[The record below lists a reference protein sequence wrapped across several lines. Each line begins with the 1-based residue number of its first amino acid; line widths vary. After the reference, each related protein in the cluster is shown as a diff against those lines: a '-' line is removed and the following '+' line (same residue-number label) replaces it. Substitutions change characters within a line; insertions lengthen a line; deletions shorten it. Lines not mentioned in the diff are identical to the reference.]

1 MYFILEENLRIVL
14 CTEGYFPILNGVV
27 TFVDMLAKE
36 CTRQGHQVLIVTS
49 DHTAKKNYIQD
60 GVLRCPARKSEQFL
74 IDLSVPL
81 DYARYA
87 LVRAFKPDVIHIQAE
102 WGISL
107 FGLQTAKLLRI
118 PLVYTLHTE
127 YSKFLTYAVRPA
139 MIPLAAAILARLERY
154 IAKRATIITSP
165 SRKGQDYFH
174 SIGVDLEVEVIHNSV
189 DLDGFDPS
197 LFSSED
203 KHGLRA
209 SLGIKPDEMCVLFVG
224 RMGPEKSVDVL
235 LDYWARTIRPEHK
248 LRLLLIG
255 GGPDD
260 QKFRGQSKALGL
272 DSQVVFCGK
281 IPHANIGLYYAI
293 CDAYV
298 TASVS
303 EMHSVAML
311 EGLGS
316 GLPVLQRL
324 DKMNVGQLH
333 EGVNGYLYE
342 TADDFG
348 RLLLALRAKTPQ
360 ELSEIKQRV
369 RLSVLNTN
377 SPKALADK
385 YLIQYNKAIDRYLE
399 QRGVL
404 FDEYA

>member
-1 MYFILEENLRIVL
+1 LRIVL

-81 DYARYA
+81 DYVRYS
-87 LVRAFKPDVIHIQAE
+87 LVRAFRPDVIHIQAE

-107 FGLQTAKLLRI
+107 FGLQTARLLRI

-127 YSKFLTYAVRPA
+127 YNKFLTYAVRPA

-154 IAKRATIITSP
+154 IAKKATIITSP
-165 SRKGQDYFH
+165 SHKGRNYFR
-174 SIGVDLEVEVIHNSV
+174 SIGVDVEVEVIQNSV

-197 LFSSED
+197 LFSRED
-203 KHGLRA
+203 TLGLRT
-209 SLGIKPDEMCVLFVG
+209 SLGIKQDEMCVLFVG

-235 LDYWARTIRPEHK
+235 LDYWAATIRPEHK

-260 QKFRGQSKALGL
+260 QKLREQSKTLGL
-272 DSQVVFCGK
+272 DGQVVFCGK
-281 IPHANIGLYYAI
+281 IPHADIGFYHAI

-316 GLPVLQRL
+316 GLQSCNDWMR
-324 DKMNVGQLH
+324 
-333 EGVNGYLYE
+333 
-342 TADDFG
+342 
-348 RLLLALRAKTPQ
+348 
-360 ELSEIKQRV
+360 
-369 RLSVLNTN
+369 
-377 SPKALADK
+377 
-385 YLIQYNKAIDRYLE
+385 
-399 QRGVL
+399 
-404 FDEYA
+404 